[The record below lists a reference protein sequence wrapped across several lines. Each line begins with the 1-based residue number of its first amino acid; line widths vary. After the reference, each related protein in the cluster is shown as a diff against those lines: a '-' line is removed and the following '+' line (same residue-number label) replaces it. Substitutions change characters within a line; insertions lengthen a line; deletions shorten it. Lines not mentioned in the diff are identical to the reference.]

1 MPLTA
6 AEREDLIRRYEQG
19 PALLRTALE
28 KAPREAHKWR
38 PAEHKWS
45 IHEIVCHAAD
55 SETNAAMRIRYL
67 IAEEKPVIVGY
78 DQDQWAK
85 TFVYHA
91 ANLYTALGVVEAVR
105 AHTADLLRRLPAAA
119 WLSTGTH
126 TESGAYS
133 ADDWLKVYAEHLEK
147 HSRQIERNLSAWQAE
162 ETRPT
167 RP

>member
-1 MPLTA
+1 VPLTP
-6 AEREDLIRRYEQG
+6 AEREDLIRRYELG
-19 PALLRTALE
+19 PGLLRAALE

-38 PAEHKWS
+38 PAENKWS
-45 IHEIVCHAAD
+45 IHEIVCHCAD
-55 SETNAAMRIRYL
+55 AETNAAMRIRYL
-67 IAEEKPVIVGY
+67 VAEDKPVIVGY
-78 DQDQWAK
+78 DQDRWAK
-85 TFVYHA
+85 EFVYRA

-105 AHTADLLRRLPAAA
+105 AHTADLLRRLSAAA

-147 HSRQIERNLSAWQAE
+147 HSGQIERNLRAWQAE